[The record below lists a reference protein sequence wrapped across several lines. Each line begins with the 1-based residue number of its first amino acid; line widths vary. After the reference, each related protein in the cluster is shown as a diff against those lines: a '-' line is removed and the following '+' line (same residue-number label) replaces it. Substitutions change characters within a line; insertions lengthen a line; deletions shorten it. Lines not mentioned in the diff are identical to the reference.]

1 MSEGLSEELGSNG
14 VSMANVRKAVKIE
27 WLLFMSLTFVMSDY
41 FKRDSR
47 RVDFNVKSPIFKKY
61 FNTFNNI

>member
-1 MSEGLSEELGSNG
+1 MSEGLSEELDSNG
-14 VSMANVRKAVKIE
+14 VSMANVRKAVKIQ

-47 RVDFNVKSPIFKKY
+47 RVDFNVKSPIFKKH
-61 FNTFNNI
+61 FNIQ